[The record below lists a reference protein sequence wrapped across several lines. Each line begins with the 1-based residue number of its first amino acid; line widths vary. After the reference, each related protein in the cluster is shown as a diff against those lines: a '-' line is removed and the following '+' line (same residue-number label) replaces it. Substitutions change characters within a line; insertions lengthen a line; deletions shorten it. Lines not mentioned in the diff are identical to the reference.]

1 MNRDISMGSESKLSA
16 KDISSLMSEMGAK
29 AAKAGQI
36 IKQAASTQKDNALR
50 IAAQQ
55 IKNNKDMILRAN
67 SMDMHH
73 ASRKGLK
80 NSLIDRLD
88 LSGNRL
94 EDMAIGLESIIEL
107 PDPVGRVIKSWRRP
121 NGLEI
126 SQISVPLGVI
136 GIIYESRPNVT
147 ADAGGLCLKSG
158 NAVILRGGSE
168 SFNTSKAI
176 VSCLHEG
183 LRSANLPESC
193 IQIVPTKDRGAV
205 GQLLAMT
212 KYIDVIVPR
221 GGKSLVERVQN
232 ESRVPTIAHL
242 EGLCHVYVDNDADTE
257 MACNIVLNAKM
268 RRTGVC
274 GAAETLLIDRL
285 AADRLLPPL
294 AKKLMEEGCELRG
307 DASSRALVSGIKTAT
322 ESDWST
328 EYLDAILSVKIV
340 DGVSGAITH
349 IGDYGSNHTDTIVT
363 NNELVA
369 EKFLS
374 EVDSAIVLHNAST
387 QYADGGEFGLG
398 AEIGISTGR
407 LHARGPV
414 GAEQLTCFKY
424 VVRGNGQTRP

>member
-1 MNRDISMGSESKLSA
+1 MGSESKLSA

-67 SMDMHH
+67 SIDMDH

-80 NSLIDRLD
+80 SSLIDRLD

-107 PDPVGRVIKSWRRP
+107 PDPVGQVIKSWRRP

-274 GAAETLLIDRL
+274 GAAETLLIDRS

>member
-1 MNRDISMGSESKLSA
+1 MGLESKLSA

-67 SMDMHH
+67 SIDMDH

-80 NSLIDRLD
+80 SSLIDRLD

-107 PDPVGRVIKSWRRP
+107 PDPVGQVIKSWRRP

-274 GAAETLLIDRL
+274 GAAETLLIDRS

>member
-1 MNRDISMGSESKLSA
+1 MESESKLSV
-16 KDISSLMSEMGAK
+16 KDISSLMTQMGAK
-29 AAKAGQI
+29 AAEAGQI
-36 IKQAASTQKDNALR
+36 IKQATSTQKDDALK
-50 IAAQQ
+50 IAAQR

-67 SMDMHH
+67 SIDMDH

-80 NSLIDRLD
+80 SSLIDRLD

-107 PDPVGRVIKSWRRP
+107 PDPVGQVIKSWRRP

-183 LRSANLPESC
+183 LRSANLPENC

-205 GQLLAMT
+205 GQLLTMT
-212 KYIDVIVPR
+212 KYIDVIVSR

-274 GAAETLLIDRL
+274 GAAETLLIDRP

-294 AKKLMEEGCELRG
+294 AKKLMEAAPMQWCDSEQQV
-307 DASSRALVSGIKTAT
+307 AKY
-322 ESDWST
+322 ST
-328 EYLDAILSVKIV
+328 EVISGLVRSRMALRPEEEWTLLVKPNDTAKIRYLYTSLDCICVHILCIHGKQ
-340 DGVSGAITH
+340 
-349 IGDYGSNHTDTIVT
+349 
-363 NNELVA
+363 NN
-369 EKFLS
+369 
-374 EVDSAIVLHNAST
+374 VLLQHM
-387 QYADGGEFGLG
+387 
-398 AEIGISTGR
+398 
-407 LHARGPV
+407 
-414 GAEQLTCFKY
+414 
-424 VVRGNGQTRP
+424 

>member
-1 MNRDISMGSESKLSA
+1 MESERKLSE

-36 IKQAASTQKDNALR
+36 IKQATSKQKDDALK

-55 IKNNKDMILRAN
+55 IKNNKDLILRAN
-67 SMDMHH
+67 SIDMEH

-80 NSLIDRLD
+80 SSLIDRLD
-88 LSGNRL
+88 LSSNRL
-94 EDMAIGLESIIEL
+94 ENVAIGLESIMEL
-107 PDPVGRVIKSWRRP
+107 PDPVGQVIKSWRRP

-183 LRSANLPESC
+183 LRSANLPENC
-193 IQIVPTKDRGAV
+193 IQLVPTKDREAV
-205 GQLLAMT
+205 GQLLTMT

-242 EGLCHVYVDNDADTE
+242 EGLCHVYVDNDADAE

-274 GAAETLLIDRL
+274 GAAETLLIDL
-285 AADRLLPPL
+285 KAADRLLPPL

-307 DASSRALVSGIKTAT
+307 DNYSRALVSGIKTAV

-328 EYLDAILSVKIV
+328 EYLDAILSVKVV
-340 DGVSGAITH
+340 DGVSEAITH
-349 IGDYGSNHTDTIVT
+349 ISDYGSNHTDTIVT

-369 EKFLS
+369 EKFLR

>member
-1 MNRDISMGSESKLSA
+1 MESERKLSA

-36 IKQAASTQKDNALR
+36 IKQATSKQKDNALK
-50 IAAQQ
+50 IAAQR
-55 IKNNKDMILRAN
+55 IKNNKEMILKAN
-67 SMDMHH
+67 SIDMGH

-80 NSLIDRLD
+80 SSLIDRLD

-94 EDMAIGLESIIEL
+94 ENVAIGLESIMEL
-107 PDPVGRVIKSWRRP
+107 PDPVGQVIKSWRRP

-126 SQISVPLGVI
+126 NQISVPLGVI

-183 LRSANLPESC
+183 LRSANLPENC
-193 IQIVPTKDRGAV
+193 IQLVPTKDRGAV
-205 GQLLAMT
+205 GQLLTMT

-242 EGLCHVYVDNDADTE
+242 EGLCHVYVDKDADAE

-274 GAAETLLIDRL
+274 GAAETLLIDRQ
-285 AADRLLPPL
+285 AADRLLPSL

-307 DASSRALVSGIKTAT
+307 DTSSRALVSGIKTAT

-349 IGDYGSNHTDTIVT
+349 ISDYGSNHTDTIVT

-369 EKFLS
+369 EKFLR

>member
-1 MNRDISMGSESKLSA
+1 MEPERKLSK
-16 KDISSLMSEMGAK
+16 KDISSLMSQMGAK

-36 IKQAASTQKDNALR
+36 IKQATSKQKDDALK
-50 IAAQQ
+50 IAAQALR
-55 IKNNKDMILRAN
+55 NNKDNILRAN
-67 SMDMHH
+67 SIDMRH
-73 ASRKGLK
+73 ASKKGLK
-80 NSLIDRLD
+80 SALIDRLD
-88 LSGNRL
+88 LTGSRL
-94 EDMAIGLESIIEL
+94 EGVALGLENITEL
-107 PDPVGRVIKSWRRP
+107 SDPVGQVIKSWHRP

-126 SQISVPLGVI
+126 SQIRVPLGVI

-168 SFNTSKAI
+168 SFNTSRAI

-183 LRSANLPESC
+183 LKSANLPENS
-193 IQIVPTKDRGAV
+193 IQLVPTKDRGAV
-205 GQLLAMT
+205 GQLLTMT
-212 KYIDVIVPR
+212 EYIDVIVPR

-242 EGLCHVYVDNDADTE
+242 EGLCHVYLDNDADTE

-274 GAAETLLIDRL
+274 GAAETLLIDQL
-285 AADRLLPPL
+285 AADRLLPPI
-294 AKKLMEEGCELRG
+294 AKKLVEAGCELRG
-307 DASSRALVSGIKTAT
+307 DDPSRALVTDIKTAT

-328 EYLDAILSVKIV
+328 EYLDAILSIKIV
-340 DGVSGAITH
+340 DGVSGAIAH

-369 EKFLS
+369 ERFLT

>member
-1 MNRDISMGSESKLSA
+1 MELERKLSE
-16 KDISSLMSEMGAK
+16 KDISSLMSQMGAK

-36 IKQAASTQKDNALR
+36 IKQATSKQKDDALK
-50 IAAQQ
+50 IAAQTLR
-55 IKNNKDMILRAN
+55 NNKDCILRAN
-67 SMDMHH
+67 SIDMDQ
-73 ASRKGLK
+73 ASKKGLK
-80 NSLIDRLD
+80 SALIDRLD
-88 LSGNRL
+88 LTGSRL
-94 EDMAIGLESIIEL
+94 EGVALGLENITEL
-107 PDPVGRVIKSWRRP
+107 SDPVGQVIKSWHRP

-126 SQISVPLGVI
+126 SQIRVPLGVI

-168 SFNTSKAI
+168 SFNTSRAI

-183 LRSANLPESC
+183 LRSANLPENS
-193 IQIVPTKDRGAV
+193 IQLVPTRDRGAV
-205 GQLLAMT
+205 GQLLTMT
-212 KYIDVIVPR
+212 EYIDVIVPR

-242 EGLCHVYVDNDADTE
+242 EGLCHVYLDNDADTE

-274 GAAETLLIDRL
+274 GAAETLLIDQL
-285 AADRLLPPL
+285 AADRLLPPI
-294 AKKLMEEGCELRG
+294 AKKLVEAGCELRG
-307 DASSRALVSGIKTAT
+307 DDSSRALVTDIKTAT

-328 EYLDAILSVKIV
+328 EYLDAILSIKIV
-340 DGVSGAITH
+340 DGVSGAIAH

-369 EKFLS
+369 ERFLT

>member
-1 MNRDISMGSESKLSA
+1 MGSESKLSA

-67 SMDMHH
+67 SIDMDH

-80 NSLIDRLD
+80 SSLIDRLD

-107 PDPVGRVIKSWRRP
+107 PDPVGQVIKSWRRP

-183 LRSANLPESC
+183 LRSANLPENC

-205 GQLLAMT
+205 GQLLTMT

-274 GAAETLLIDRL
+274 GAAETLLIDRS

-340 DGVSGAITH
+340 DGVGGAITH
-349 IGDYGSNHTDTIVT
+349 ISDYGSNHTDTIVT
-363 NNELVA
+363 NNEVIA
-369 EKFLS
+369 EKFLK

>member
-1 MNRDISMGSESKLSA
+1 MELERKLSE
-16 KDISSLMSEMGAK
+16 KGISSLMSQMGAK
-29 AAKAGQI
+29 AAKAGQV
-36 IKQAASTQKDNALR
+36 IKQATSKQKDDALK
-50 IAAQQ
+50 IAAQTLR
-55 IKNNKDMILRAN
+55 NNKDGILRAN
-67 SMDMHH
+67 SIDMDH
-73 ASRKGLK
+73 ASKKGLK
-80 NSLIDRLD
+80 SALIDRLD
-88 LSGNRL
+88 LTGSRL
-94 EDMAIGLESIIEL
+94 EGVALGLEDITEL
-107 PDPVGRVIKSWRRP
+107 KDPVGQVIKSWHRP

-126 SQISVPLGVI
+126 SQIRVPLGVI

-168 SFNTSKAI
+168 SFNTSRAI

-183 LRSANLPESC
+183 LRSANLPENS
-193 IQIVPTKDRGAV
+193 IQLVPTRDRGAV
-205 GQLLAMT
+205 GQLLTMT
-212 KYIDVIVPR
+212 EYIDVIVPR

-242 EGLCHVYVDNDADTE
+242 EGLCHVYLDNDADTE

-285 AADRLLPPL
+285 AADRLLPPI
-294 AKKLMEEGCELRG
+294 AKKLAEAGCELRG
-307 DASSRALVSGIKTAT
+307 DNSSRALVTDIKTAT

-328 EYLDAILSVKIV
+328 EYLDAILSIKIV
-340 DGVSGAITH
+340 DGVSGAIAH

-369 EKFLS
+369 ERFLT

>member
-1 MNRDISMGSESKLSA
+1 
-16 KDISSLMSEMGAK
+16 MSEMGAR
-29 AAKAGQI
+29 AAEAGQI
-36 IKQAASTQKDNALR
+36 IKQATSKQKDSALK

-55 IKNNKDMILRAN
+55 IKNNKDIILRAN
-67 SMDMHH
+67 STDIDQ
-73 ASRKGLK
+73 ASRKGVK
-80 NSLIDRLD
+80 SSLIDRLD
-88 LSGNRL
+88 LGGDRL
-94 EDMAIGLESIIEL
+94 ENVAIGLENIVEL
-107 PDPVGRVIKSWRRP
+107 PDPVGQVIKSWRRP

-183 LRSANLPESC
+183 LRSANLPENC
-193 IQIVPTKDRGAV
+193 IQLVPTKDRGAV
-205 GQLLAMT
+205 GQLLTMT

-274 GAAETLLIDRL
+274 GAAETLLIDRQ
-285 AADRLLPPL
+285 AADRLLPPI
-294 AKKLMEEGCELRG
+294 AKTLMEEGCELRG
-307 DASSRALVSGIKTAT
+307 DTSSRALVSGIKTAT

-328 EYLDAILSVKIV
+328 EYLDAILSVKVV

-349 IGDYGSNHTDTIVT
+349 ISDYGSNHTDTIVT

-369 EKFLS
+369 EKFLR